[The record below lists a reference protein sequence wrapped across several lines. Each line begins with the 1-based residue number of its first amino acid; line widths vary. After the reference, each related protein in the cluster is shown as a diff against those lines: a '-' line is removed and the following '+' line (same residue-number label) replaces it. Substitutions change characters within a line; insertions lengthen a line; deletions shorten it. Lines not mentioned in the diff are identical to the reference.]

1 MATISVPRDRIADG
15 SLPSVCLVCGGAAPH
30 RRFPGV
36 GAPSLAWLL
45 FSPLAGLFAFWLY
58 VLCASASSR
67 PGGFPFCDRHRGY
80 WSRRAGFIIW
90 GLVAIVLLLAI
101 GIPLTVPAA
110 PGQAESPHWTAAL
123 GICWLLIFLPAFLV
137 VHLSA
142 TRPTGG
148 NRKMLRLSGVSREF
162 VAALKEEEA

>member
-1 MATISVPRDRIADG
+1 MATVSVPRDRIADG
-15 SLPSVCLVCGGAAPH
+15 SLPSVCMVCGGAAPH

-45 FSPLAGLFAFWLY
+45 FSPLAGLFAFWFY
-58 VLCASASSR
+58 VLCSSSSSR

-80 WSRRAGFIIW
+80 WTRRAGFIV
-90 GLVAIVLLLAI
+90 GGFAAVLLLCAA
-101 GIPLTVPAA
+101 GVALTVPAA
-110 PGQAESPHWTAAL
+110 PGHSEEPHWMFGVGA
-123 GICWLLIFLPAFLV
+123 CWMLVFLPTFLI

-148 NRKMLRLSGVSREF
+148 NRKQLRLSGVSREF